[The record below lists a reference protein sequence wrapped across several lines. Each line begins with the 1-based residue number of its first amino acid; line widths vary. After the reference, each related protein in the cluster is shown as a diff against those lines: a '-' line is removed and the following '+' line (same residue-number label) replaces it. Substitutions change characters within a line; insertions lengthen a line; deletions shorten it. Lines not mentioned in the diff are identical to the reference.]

1 LEIAVSSSY
10 ILLDR
15 DGTIIKHVP
24 YLVDPDFVELLPN
37 AIEGLQNLA
46 NLGYSFG
53 IITNQ
58 SAIGRNIASKVAV
71 ESVNNKVLALLAQ
84 QGVIISFVLMCPH
97 TPEDHCECR
106 KPLPQLGL
114 KAIDQYGIDSSSSY
128 MIGDMDLD
136 IEFGKAIGF
145 RTIKIKSETHGES
158 QPDCATIDL
167 LSAAKYIHSQMNRD

>member
-1 LEIAVSSSY
+1 MLSSY

-15 DGTIIKHVP
+15 DGTLIKHVP
-24 YLVDPDFVELLPN
+24 YLANPDLVELLPN
-37 AIEGLQNLA
+37 VPEGLRYLA
-46 NLGYSFG
+46 GLGYSFG

-58 SAIGRNIASKVAV
+58 SVIGRSLATKTAV
-71 ESVNNKVLALLAQ
+71 DSVNNRVLDLLAQ
-84 QGVIISFVLMCPH
+84 QGVNISFVLMCPH
-97 TPEDHCECR
+97 APEDRCACR

-114 KAIDQYGIDSSSSY
+114 KAVEQYGIDAPSSY

-136 IEFGKAIGF
+136 IEFGVAIGF
-145 RTIKIKSETHGES
+145 QTIKITSEPRSES